1 MRPRSAFPLLAAGM
15 AVAAMGALPFLPGVG
30 AAPGNPARGP
40 AVLPLATSSGGLAGS
55 GRGGAAPWFLEVER
69 TRIQHHLE
77 RVEQGLRSSEPFGL
91 SPAQRQARARQLDRL
106 REYRLAG
113 EFPRNVEAPGLR
125 TPVFQDDRG
134 VLCAVGYLLAIDGRR
149 DLVERVARTRNLAR
163 IPELADEP
171 GLLEWLHENGLS
183 VDEAAWIQPSYD
195 GWWPGP
201 EPESQARGSSSR
213 YRTTSTAAAVVGG
226 LATGWNLA
234 GVQRG
239 DVPSLGVTLGIA
251 AGASSLALGASRL
264 DEDSRSL
271 RRLAMVN
278 LATGILSMGTAIHA
292 GRRIRV
298 EMEPWIPPMEA
309 PTPDGPAGDGTVR
322 AMGVQGAIRF

>member
-1 MRPRSAFPLLAAGM
+1 MRPRSAFPLLASGPAL
-15 AVAAMGALPFLPGVG
+15 VALGALPFLPGVG
-30 AAPGNPARGP
+30 AAPGNPVHGA
-40 AVLPLATSSGGLAGS
+40 AVFPLATKDGVPAGAGE
-55 GRGGAAPWFLEVER
+55 GRAAPWFLEGER
-69 TRIQHHLE
+69 DRIQRHLE
-77 RVEQGLRSSEPFGL
+77 RVEGELRGSEPPGL
-91 SPAQRQARARQLDRL
+91 SPAQRQARARQMDRL

-113 EFPRNVEAPGLR
+113 EFPRNLEAPGLR

-134 VLCAVGYLLAIDGRR
+134 VLCAVGYLLAVDGQW

-171 GLLEWLHENGLS
+171 GLLEWLRENGLS

-195 GWWPGP
+195 GWWPRP
-201 EPESQARGSSSR
+201 EPEPQAERSSSR
-213 YRTTSTAAAVVGG
+213 YRTASATAAVVGG
-226 LATGWNLA
+226 LATGWNLV

-264 DEDSRSL
+264 DEDRRSL

-298 EMEPWIPPMEA
+298 EVEPWIPPIEA
-309 PTPDGPAGDGTVR
+309 PAPDRPAGDGTVR
-322 AMGVQGAIRF
+322 AMGVRGAIRF